1 MNRPVATLALVAFL
15 LAAAPLTAEE
25 PRQLEFVRG
34 LRDKH
39 YFDLAR
45 EYLEKQIPKA
55 PADQKATL
63 VLELARTKLAM
74 AAGEPAIEKRLTLY
88 HEARADFENFLR
100 DYSKSPLASEAK
112 LDLAGV
118 ALEQGKTQLNVGL
131 RQPTPAARASELLK
145 ARALLE
151 DAGKQLAPT
160 VKQLEEEFKEK
171 SKEEPKN

>member
-74 AAGEPAIEKRLTLY
+74 AAGEPAIDKRLAQY
-88 HEARADFENFLR
+88 QEAGKEFKKFLADYPTNALV
-100 DYSKSPLASEAK
+100 SEAK

-118 ALEQGKTQLNVGL
+118 ALELGKTQLNVAL
-131 RQPTPAARASELLK
+131 RQQTPAARAAELVK
-145 ARALLE
+145 ARGLLE

-160 VKQLEEEFKEK
+160 AKQLEDEFK
-171 SKEEPKN
+171 